1 MKINIF
7 NREICA
13 CALLDTN
20 SLCAKSSAEM
30 EEKMM
35 KWKRIAAVGAAVMMA
50 AGTLAGCGGGT
61 EDVGEGGIVNLKWVT
76 IGNGMPK
83 NYDSW
88 IAKVNEYI
96 GPEIGVNLEMEV
108 IPWGDWDKRRSIIVS
123 CRNLVAFDG

>member
-1 MKINIF
+1 
-7 NREICA
+7 
-13 CALLDTN
+13 
-20 SLCAKSSAEM
+20 
-30 EEKMM
+30 MM
-35 KWKRIAAVGAAVMMA
+35 KWKRIAAVGVAVMMA
-50 AGTLAGCGGGT
+50 AGTLAGCGGGK

-108 IPWGDWDKRRSIIVS
+108 IPWG
-123 CRNLVAFDG
+123 G